1 MALTSVAV
9 ESDQRL
15 GNPEGWRAELPLI
28 SPKQGVATHI
38 RYESVTSPLNLL
50 IGTLH
55 VFPAQNGSYLQDCD
69 VFPPE
74 KVRAWGR
81 DEVEAER
88 LWALSE
94 EIVGQKFSS

>member
-1 MALTSVAV
+1 MACGAPAHLAGARSGDRHQSVV
-9 ESDQRL
+9 RPQP
-15 GNPEGWRAELPLI
+15 G
-28 SPKQGVATHI
+28 
-38 RYESVTSPLNLL
+38 RYETVTSPLNLL